1 MTSGDTKYSYTSNG
15 SVDTVYILAKEVY
28 FALIDNNIVSIK
40 HIAEQSTDTEA
51 QVYSAFFQNRTV
63 QWTGYE
69 VS

>member
-28 FALIDNNIVSIK
+28 FALIDNNIVSISISLNRVQTRR
-40 HIAEQSTDTEA
+40 HRFIQL
-51 QVYSAFFQNRTV
+51 FFQNRTV